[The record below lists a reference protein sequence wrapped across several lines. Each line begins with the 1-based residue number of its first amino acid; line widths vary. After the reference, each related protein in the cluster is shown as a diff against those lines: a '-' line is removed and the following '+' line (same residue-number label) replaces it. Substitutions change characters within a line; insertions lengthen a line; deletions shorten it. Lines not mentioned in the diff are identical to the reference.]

1 MLCSYLYIR
10 VCAYVRAPTCARV
23 GNSSFVL
30 CECACVYMRALC
42 THARV
47 CMGMCGGGMC
57 CVCVVCAGLWLSV
70 CFTRSYVMWEYGC
83 GWPGVQCVYLPIMLC
98 CVVFVVCMH
107 ICMSCVCVWLHV
119 CV

>member
-10 VCAYVRAPTCARV
+10 VCICVRIHMWETR
-23 GNSSFVL
+23 VL
-30 CECACVYMRALC
+30 CCVSARVYMRALC

-47 CMGMCGGGMC
+47 CMGVCGGGMC

-70 CFTRSYVMWEYGC
+70 CFTRSYVMW
-83 GWPGVQCVYLPIMLC
+83 GVWMWLAKGTMCVSAHYVVLC
-98 CVVFVVCMH
+98 LWCVCIYVCL
-107 ICMSCVCVWLHV
+107 VCVWLHV